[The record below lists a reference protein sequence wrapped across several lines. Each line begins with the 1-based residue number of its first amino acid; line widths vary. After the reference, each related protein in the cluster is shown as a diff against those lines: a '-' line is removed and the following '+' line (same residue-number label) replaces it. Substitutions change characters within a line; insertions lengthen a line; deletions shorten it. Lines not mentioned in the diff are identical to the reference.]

1 MCNQLI
7 KLDIGND
14 GFPMLEMITLDE
26 LNSLESIADSYSVWD
41 ERTMSKLQILEFI
54 DCALLKRLPLGM
66 ENLSSLRKINGE
78 LDWWQRITW
87 QNDEMKARLSKLF
100 MMI

>member
-1 MCNQLI
+1 
-7 KLDIGND
+7 
-14 GFPMLEMITLDE
+14 MLEMITLDN

-41 ERTMSKLQILEFI
+41 ERKMSKLQI
-54 DCALLKRLPLGM
+54 LLKRLPLGM

-87 QNDEMKARLSKLF
+87 QNDEMK
-100 MMI
+100 